1 MKAGAALLKAEYV
14 LYLIIN
20 CVFILTGLCGRHN
33 VDTEIGQ
40 TQHYR
45 KKCYQDP
52 CPQAKSVVRDDWVW
66 NHLDTIIENSNRAIN
81 AIKFDY
87 EKDMLSS
94 RK

>member
-14 LYLIIN
+14 LYLVIN
-20 CVFILTGLCGRHN
+20 CVFVLTGLCGRHS

-40 TQHYR
+40 WNHYR

-52 CPQAKSVVRDDWVW
+52 CPQKGVVRDDRVW
-66 NHLDTIIENSNRAIN
+66 NYLDTIIENSNRAIN
-81 AIKFDY
+81 AIKFDF
-87 EKDMLSS
+87 EKDMLSN